1 MSGDV
6 FVVASGK
13 GGVGKTTTVVNL
25 AIALRQHGHSVAVLD
40 ADLGMPNVGA
50 FLSLDAEATLHDVL
64 AGHAAPEDAIVEIG
78 DGLGF
83 VFGDRSLEGFAA
95 ADPERLNDVLEE
107 LKERYQYVLVDTGGG
122 LTYEGVYPMELADE
136 ILLVT
141 SPVPAAITDTKKSKR
156 LAERLDVPVRGV
168 VVTHTTGDTHPES
181 VASELD
187 IDFLGDVPTDDA
199 IVESAAKR
207 QPVVAYAPESAAAV
221 AYYRIAKR
229 LSVPDFADLDP
240 LDTISKPSEVGS
252 KSERQVES
260 SDDRETSVL
269 ADDSRNE
276 AGKRAERSTGGEQ
289 STDDVTKKP
298 PSGKEPAVETDGV
311 PETAE
316 QTKADSGAGDNEA
329 DTEDDSVDTTT
340 GNVEEEEI
348 NEQEISGGASK
359 APRDEETTA
368 EDDRDLAESDAETSS
383 GTESGFF
390 GRLFGWF
397 R

>member
-6 FVVASGK
+6 FVVTSGK
-13 GGVGKTTTVVNL
+13 GGVGKTTTAVNL

-64 AGHAAPEDAIVEIG
+64 AARATPRDAIVEIG

-95 ADPERLNDVLEE
+95 ADPEGLNDVLEE

-221 AYYRIAKR
+221 AYYRIAER
-229 LSVPDFADLDP
+229 LSVSDFADLDP
-240 LDTISKPSEVGS
+240 LDTIPKPSEVGS

-260 SDDRETSVL
+260 SDDREAPVSDDDGRTEAGELAERPVGDGRP
-269 ADDSRNE
+269 ADDATTE
-276 AGKRAERSTGGEQ
+276 
-289 STDDVTKKP
+289 KP
-298 PSGKEPAVETDGV
+298 PSGKEPTAEPDEV

-316 QTKADSGAGDNEA
+316 QTGADSGTGDNET

-340 GNVEEEEI
+340 DDV
-348 NEQEISGGASK
+348 ATK
-359 APRDEETTA
+359 KTADEETTPDEEATA
-368 EDDRDLAESDAETSS
+368 EDDRDLAESDAETPS